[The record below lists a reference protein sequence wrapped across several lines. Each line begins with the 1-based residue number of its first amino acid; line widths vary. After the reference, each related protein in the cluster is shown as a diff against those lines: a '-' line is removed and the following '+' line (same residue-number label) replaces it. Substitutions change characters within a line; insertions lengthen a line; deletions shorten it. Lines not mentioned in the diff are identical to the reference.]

1 MSASGQSYREVL
13 RTYLKPQRGRVAG
26 LAIALLSSIA
36 LQVLNP
42 QILRYFIDTVMA
54 GGPQPVLTL
63 AALGFVAIACLR
75 QGLEIVATYFSE
87 TVAWT
92 ATNDLRLDLAHHVLH
107 LDLAFHKAHT
117 PGELVERVDGD
128 VDALSR
134 FFSQFILQVV
144 GNGLLVI
151 SVLGILWVEDWRAG
165 LSLSLFA
172 LAALGIL
179 GRLQALAVEP
189 WRVYR
194 QISAEFYGFIAEY
207 LSGLEDIRANGAVG
221 YVMQRFYRLLR
232 RWLAAFHKAR
242 FTSTL
247 LWGGTVGLF
256 TVGNAIALAIGAYL
270 WQRQAITIGTVYL
283 LFYYATLLQDPIERI
298 REELEQF
305 QQAIA
310 SLQRIQ
316 DLLSH
321 HSQLHPGGQA
331 VLPNGPLS
339 VEFDGVWFGYETENR
354 GDREQG
360 IGNREQATGNRK
372 EKGPKAENSKFK
384 IQNTLREGQS
394 PTKFKTAVSTSP
406 LSTHALPHSSTPPL
420 PTHLPDYILQN
431 LTFDL
436 PAGQIL
442 GLLGRTGSGK
452 STLARLLLRLY
463 DIQRGQI
470 RLGGID
476 LAAIPLRQLPHHIGL
491 VTQDV
496 QLFQTSVRHNLTFFN
511 PHIPDE
517 AIRQT
522 LDHLGLMTWLNA
534 LPQGLDTQLGAD
546 SGGLSAGQAQLLA
559 FARVFL
565 KDPGLV
571 ILDEASSRLDP
582 LTEQLI
588 EQAVERLLENRT
600 GIIIAHR
607 LKTIERAE
615 QILILEQGQ
624 IVEYGDRATLAQDP
638 RSHFARL
645 LRTGTD
651 PQSR

>member
-1 MSASGQSYREVL
+1 MHESRRSYRQFL
-13 RTYLKPQRGRVAG
+13 ITYLRAQWGRVVW

-42 QILRYFIDTVMA
+42 QILRYFIDTAVA
-54 GGPQPVLTL
+54 GGPQRLLVW
-63 AALGFVAIACLR
+63 AAAGFVAIACLR
-75 QGLEIVATYFSE
+75 QGLEIAATYFSE

-92 ATNDLRLDLAHHVLH
+92 ATNQLRLDLAKHALG

-134 FFSQFILQVV
+134 FFSQFVLQVV
-144 GNGLLVI
+144 GNGLLVV
-151 SVLGILWVEDWRAG
+151 SVLTVLWFEDWRAG

-172 LAALGIL
+172 LLAFGIL
-179 GRLQALAVEP
+179 GRLQFLAVAP
-189 WRVYR
+189 WRTYR
-194 QISAEFYGFIAEY
+194 QISAEFYGFIAEH

-221 YVMQRFYRLLR
+221 YVMNRCYNIMQ

-247 LWGGTVGLF
+247 LWGSTVGLF
-256 TVGNAIALAIGAYL
+256 TIGNAIALAIGTYL
-270 WQRQAITIGTVYL
+270 WSRNAITIGTVYL

-310 SLQRIQ
+310 SFQRIQ
-316 DLLSH
+316 TLLAH
-321 HSQLHPGGQA
+321 QSQLQPGGQA
-331 VLPNGPLS
+331 VLPKGALS
-339 VEFDGVWFGYETENR
+339 VTFDDVWFGYEGESGRVDEWESGRVGESRTNLV
-354 GDREQG
+354 DTS
-360 IGNREQATGNRK
+360 QA
-372 EKGPKAENSKFK
+372 P
-384 IQNTLREGQS
+384 IDS
-394 PTKFKTAVSTSP
+394 PTRRP
-406 LSTHALPHSSTPPL
+406 IHPPTHPPIHSSTHPPI
-420 PTHLPDYILQN
+420 PTLQS
-431 LTFDL
+431 LTLRL
-436 PAGQIL
+436 PAGQVL

-470 RLGGID
+470 RLGGVDI
-476 LAAIPLRQLPHHIGL
+476 AAVPLRELPHHVGF

-496 QLFQTSVRHNLTFFN
+496 QLFQTTVRNNLTFFN
-511 PHIPDE
+511 SHIPD
-517 AIRQT
+517 RNLLQT
-522 LDHLGLMTWLNA
+522 LDELGLMPWLEA
-534 LPQGLDTQLGAD
+534 LPQGLDTELGAD

-565 KDPGLV
+565 KNPGLV
-571 ILDEASSRLDP
+571 VLDEASSRLDP

-588 EQAVERLLENRT
+588 ERTVARLLENRT

-607 LKTIERAE
+607 LQTVERAD
-615 QILILEQGQ
+615 QILILDQGQ
-624 IVEYGDRATLAQDP
+624 VMEYGDRAALAQNP
-638 RSHFARL
+638 NSRFSSL
-645 LRTGTD
+645 LRVGAV
-651 PQSR
+651 SGANLG

>member
-151 SVLGILWVEDWRAG
+151 SVLGILWIEDWRAG

-179 GRLQALAVEP
+179 GRLQALAVQP

-221 YVMQRFYRLLR
+221 YVMRRFYQLLR

-256 TVGNAIALAIGAYL
+256 TVGNAIALTVGAYL

-321 HSQLHPGGQA
+321 HSQLHPSGQA
-331 VLPNGPLS
+331 VLPNRPLS
-339 VEFDGVWFGYETENR
+339 VEFDGVWFRYEKDGGKQRVEAL
-354 GDREQG
+354 
-360 IGNREQATGNRK
+360 GNREQGTGNRE

-384 IQNTLREGQS
+384 TQNTLREGQS
-394 PTKFKTAVSTSP
+394 PTKFKTAVSTTP
-406 LSTHALPHSSTPPL
+406 LSTHALPHSPTPL
-420 PTHLPDYILQN
+420 PNYTLQN

-436 PAGQIL
+436 LAGQTL

-470 RLGGID
+470 RLGGIN
-476 LAAIPLRQLPHHIGL
+476 LVEIPLRELPHHIGF

-496 QLFQTSVRHNLTFFN
+496 QLFQTSVRHNLTFFSS
-511 PHIPDE
+511 HISDE
-517 AIRQT
+517 AILQT
-522 LDHLGLMTWLNA
+522 LAELGLTPWLEG
-534 LPQGLDTQLGAD
+534 LPQGLDTELGAD

-600 GIIIAHR
+600 VIIIAHR

>member
-1 MSASGQSYREVL
+1 MGAAYDYATDRQLSELSIMHESRRSYRQFL
-13 RTYLKPQRGRVAG
+13 ITYLRAQWGRVVW

-42 QILRYFIDTVMA
+42 QILRYFIDTAVA
-54 GGPQPVLTL
+54 GGPQRLLVW
-63 AALGFVAIACLR
+63 AAAGFVAIACLR
-75 QGLEIVATYFSE
+75 QGLEIAATYFSE

-92 ATNDLRLDLAHHVLH
+92 ATNQLRLDLAKHALG

-134 FFSQFILQVV
+134 FFSQFVLQVV
-144 GNGLLVI
+144 GNGLLVV
-151 SVLGILWVEDWRAG
+151 SVLTVLWFEDWRAG

-172 LAALGIL
+172 LLAFGIL
-179 GRLQALAVEP
+179 GRLQFLAVAP
-189 WRVYR
+189 WRTYR
-194 QISAEFYGFIAEY
+194 QISAEFYGFIAEH

-221 YVMQRFYRLLR
+221 YVMNRCYNIMQ

-247 LWGGTVGLF
+247 LWGSTVGLF
-256 TVGNAIALAIGAYL
+256 TIGNAIALAIGTYL
-270 WQRQAITIGTVYL
+270 WSRNAITIGTVYL

-310 SLQRIQ
+310 SFQRIQ
-316 DLLSH
+316 TLLAH
-321 HSQLHPGGQA
+321 QSQLQPGGQA
-331 VLPNGPLS
+331 VLPKGALS
-339 VEFDGVWFGYETENR
+339 VTFDDVWFGYEGESGRVDEWESGRVGESRTNLV
-354 GDREQG
+354 DTS
-360 IGNREQATGNRK
+360 QA
-372 EKGPKAENSKFK
+372 P
-384 IQNTLREGQS
+384 IDS
-394 PTKFKTAVSTSP
+394 PTRRP
-406 LSTHALPHSSTPPL
+406 IHPPTHPPIHSSTHPPI
-420 PTHLPDYILQN
+420 PTLQS
-431 LTFDL
+431 LTLRL
-436 PAGQIL
+436 PAGQVL

-470 RLGGID
+470 RLGGVDI
-476 LAAIPLRQLPHHIGL
+476 AAVPLRELPHHVGF

-496 QLFQTSVRHNLTFFN
+496 QLFQTTVRNNLTFFN
-511 PHIPDE
+511 SHIPD
-517 AIRQT
+517 RNLLQT
-522 LDHLGLMTWLNA
+522 LDELGLMPWLEA
-534 LPQGLDTQLGAD
+534 LPQGLDTELGAD

-565 KDPGLV
+565 KNPGLV
-571 ILDEASSRLDP
+571 VLDEASSRLDP

-588 EQAVERLLENRT
+588 ERTVARLLENRT

-607 LKTIERAE
+607 LQTVERAD
-615 QILILEQGQ
+615 QILILDQGQ
-624 IVEYGDRATLAQDP
+624 VMEYGDRAALAQNP
-638 RSHFARL
+638 NSRFSSL
-645 LRTGTD
+645 LRVGAV
-651 PQSR
+651 SGANLG